1 MHALASKYVAK
12 LGITHES
19 INRISAGMSSM
30 SSVSLLGGQGYVD
43 TSANQTIDPQTA
55 DNKDV
60 F

>member
-1 MHALASKYVAK
+1 MWPNW
-12 LGITHES
+12 GITHES